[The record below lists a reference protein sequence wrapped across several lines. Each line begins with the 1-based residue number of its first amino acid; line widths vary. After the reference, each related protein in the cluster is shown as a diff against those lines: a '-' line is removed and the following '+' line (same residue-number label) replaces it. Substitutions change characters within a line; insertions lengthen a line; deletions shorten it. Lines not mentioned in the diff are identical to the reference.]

1 MATTKSDNQFS
12 AQGKQISAEF
22 PFNSNYIE
30 VHGSKIHY
38 VDEGSGRPILFHDYS
53 YISRN
58 RRIRYPFDI
67 QTGKIKNHGSTFFS
81 TNSTGGKLGFLNN
94 MVGI

>member
-22 PFNSNYIE
+22 LFNSNNYIE

-38 VDEGSGRPILFHDYS
+38 VDEDSGRPILFHDYS

-58 RRIRYPFDI
+58 RRI
-67 QTGKIKNHGSTFFS
+67 
-81 TNSTGGKLGFLNN
+81 
-94 MVGI
+94 